1 MILRPDGSIEEPQEK
16 LVKQDVIERFG
27 LLASPTDDFS
37 LRSETRKLT
46 FVVLHLALQ
55 PRDLRSLDA
64 HLLDVRPALIVCRR
78 SMILCSPIVRAIIAH
93 DQIVLVGSDRHNP
106 ICDPEEAKAM
116 AEAVVKVMKYLE
128 MTGSATAKDES
139 PSFELRALEALLLL
153 TVRGLK
159 NVVTELQER
168 VYRTG

>member
-1 MILRPDGSIEEPQEK
+1 
-16 LVKQDVIERFG
+16 
-27 LLASPTDDFS
+27 
-37 LRSETRKLT
+37 
-46 FVVLHLALQ
+46 
-55 PRDLRSLDA
+55 
-64 HLLDVRPALIVCRR
+64 
-78 SMILCSPIVRAIIAH
+78 MILCSPIVRAIIAH

-106 ICDPEEAKAM
+106 ICDPGEAKAM

-159 NVVTELQER
+159 NVVTELQDR